1 MNNSRG
7 IWRGKP
13 IEEDEQ
19 IDRNEW
25 VEGFLAKRTKSYA
38 KIVDDED
45 MVHFVDPKTLGEC
58 TGLTDKNGTR
68 IFEGDIVH
76 AVYKF
81 GYGGVKDTDFGNG
94 VVEYH
99 GNYYSGAR
107 WEMNII
113 GEAGCRVFS
122 ASIECEVIGN
132 IYDDP
137 ELLKVAISSRRV
149 GT

>member
-1 MNNSRG
+1 MNENRG
-7 IWRGKP
+7 FWRGKRL
-13 IEEDEQ
+13 D
-19 IDRNEW
+19 NGEW
-25 VEGFLAKRTKSYA
+25 VDGFLVKMWGAIHLQNRENENLMVQ
-38 KIVDDED
+38 VDSE
-45 MVHFVDPKTLGEC
+45 TLSEC
-58 TGLTDKNGTR
+58 TGLSDKNKNL

-76 AVYKF
+76 AVYKI
-81 GYGGVKDTDFGNG
+81 GYGGIKDTDFGNG

-132 IYDDP
+132 IYDNP
-137 ELLKVAISSRRV
+137 ELLEGGENNA
-149 GT
+149 